1 MAVSTTTRLGI
12 YRWSEDTDPFNR
24 AQMDISHAN
33 LEAVAARYTQ
43 GTVLPTPSSACERS
57 FFFKTD
63 TEVLYYFSGVDSFGE
78 WIAVNN
84 FGGTTQD
91 VAYGGVSSNGT
102 SAFASRADHIHA
114 MEDLHLEDYILK
126 NTLNSKGDL
135 ITAIGNSS
143 PQRIGAGSDGQILIA
158 DSTTA
163 TGLKWDTAVTAA
175 TTTNLFGIIFGN
187 GAVISASTTI
197 DGGSA

>member
-1 MAVSTTTRLGI
+1 MAVTTTTRLGI
-12 YRWSEDTDPFNR
+12 YRWSADTDPFNR

-63 TEVLYYFSGVDSFGE
+63 TEVLYYFSGTDVDGN
-78 WIAVNN
+78 WVAVNN

-102 SAFASRADHIHA
+102 SPFASRADHIHG
-114 MEDLHLEDYILK
+114 MQDLHLEDYILK
-126 NTLNSKGDL
+126 NTLENKGD
-135 ITAIGNSS
+135 IIGATGNSS
-143 PQRIGAGSDGQILIA
+143 PLRLSVGSNGKILIA

-163 TGLKWDTAVTAA
+163 TGLKWDTAVTTS
-175 TTTNLFGIIFGN
+175 TTTNLTGVIFGN